1 MRAQERV
8 CRSLWNDSG
17 EICFQ
22 FVHAYEMKEVRIL
35 FSSTHLSSQFLF
47 ANEQSDTVLFINGRN
62 KTIVIGQVG
71 IRCKHCASIS
81 SNITTGDRNQ
91 SNVLQHAVLY
101 PSCIGAIYNIVQQM
115 YRLHFEQCP
124 YIPDELKSCV
134 AKLKDSHT
142 SNRGGRKQYWIDSAK
157 RIGLIDTLFGIH
169 FGRDPKAPLPPLGG
183 GGGDVI
189 SKINNT
195 KKVGGETND
204 LSPSNDYEPMLNHK
218 SNDPSSLDCGV
229 IGTHSLSA
237 PTVDD
242 VELYPLVTSDEKHL
256 VADYLF
262 LALEQMQPCNLMD
275 SDRIGCYKGRR
286 TGFPG
291 LACKHCVG
299 QAGCGRYFPASE
311 ASLSQTTTSQTIINH
326 VRNCRRCPL
335 EVRKQLEM
343 MRRAKHC
350 PAYKKV

>member
-1 MRAQERV
+1 
-8 CRSLWNDSG
+8 
-17 EICFQ
+17 
-22 FVHAYEMKEVRIL
+22 
-35 FSSTHLSSQFLF
+35 
-47 ANEQSDTVLFINGRN
+47 
-62 KTIVIGQVG
+62 
-71 IRCKHCASIS
+71 
-81 SNITTGDRNQ
+81 
-91 SNVLQHAVLY
+91 
-101 PSCIGAIYNIVQQM
+101 M

-124 YIPDELKSCV
+124 FIPDALKSRV
-134 AKLKDSHT
+134 ANLRDSHT

-169 FGRDPKAPLPPLGG
+169 FGRDPKVPLPPLGG
-183 GGGDVI
+183 GGGEAV
-189 SKINNT
+189 SKINIT
-195 KKVGGETND
+195 RMVGGDAFNMFTNMEFGH
-204 LSPSNDYEPMLNHK
+204 LLLNHQSK
-218 SNDPSSLDCGV
+218 DQPSLDSGD
-229 IGTHSLSA
+229 TRTQNLSA
-237 PTVDD
+237 PAVDD

-262 LALEQMQPCNLMD
+262 FALEQMQPCNLMD

-326 VRNCRRCPL
+326 VRNCRRCPV
-335 EVRKQLEM
+335 EVRKQLEL

-350 PAYKKV
+350 PTYKKV